1 MFFLLQTVPDLPG
14 SALRWCTAPS
24 PGVNTP
30 MLYIGMLFATF
41 SWHVEDHFMYSINYS
56 HAGSSKVWYCVP
68 ASGADALEA
77 AATETI
83 YRDPCA
89 TMAQE
94 GASPEVQAAAAAE
107 ALAGKTTMINPK
119 LLLQH
124 GVPVFRA
131 VQDPGSY
138 IITFPRSY
146 HGGFSTGFNVGEA
159 VNFTLP
165 DWWPFGEHARVLY
178 RSLGRKQIL
187 SHEQVMC
194 DEAVAVAPRVEMAAG
209 AENGMPAAGK
219 RVRNLMINVV

>member
-107 ALAGKTTMINPK
+107 ARAAGLAGSRHRMVPRAATRSSDPPRAK
-119 LLLQH
+119 QH
-124 GVPVFRA
+124 
-131 VQDPGSY
+131 
-138 IITFPRSY
+138 
-146 HGGFSTGFNVGEA
+146 
-159 VNFTLP
+159 TL
-165 DWWPFGEHARVLY
+165 
-178 RSLGRKQIL
+178 
-187 SHEQVMC
+187 
-194 DEAVAVAPRVEMAAG
+194 
-209 AENGMPAAGK
+209 
-219 RVRNLMINVV
+219 